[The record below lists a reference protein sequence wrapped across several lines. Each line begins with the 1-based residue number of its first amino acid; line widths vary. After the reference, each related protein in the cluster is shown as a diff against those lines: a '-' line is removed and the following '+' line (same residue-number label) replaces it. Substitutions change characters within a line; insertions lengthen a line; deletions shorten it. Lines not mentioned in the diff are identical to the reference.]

1 MLLLLF
7 HVGQERYALESE
19 RVVQVFPNLLLKEI
33 NHAPEYIS
41 GLFNYQGQIIPVL
54 DLSYLIQ
61 GKACPNLLSTRI
73 ILVKSQANSTNS
85 INPIKSINPINLID
99 PINPTN
105 SINSINPTN
114 PTNSIN
120 QDTQNNPVT
129 EQISSPTSHLLGLR
143 AERVT
148 TTLDVSVNDL
158 KEKAIR
164 IDTAPYLGK
173 IITDDQGMIQLI
185 QIEHLLSGVSS
196 IALLAATE

>member
-7 HVGQERYALESE
+7 HVGHERYALESE

-33 NHAPEYIS
+33 RHAPDYIS
-41 GLFNYQGQIIPVL
+41 GLFDYRGQIIPVL
-54 DLSYLIQ
+54 DLSHLIQ

-73 ILVKSQANSTNS
+73 ILVKSQINPTSSINSANLNNSTSS
-85 INPIKSINPINLID
+85 ISPKSINPIN
-99 PINPTN
+99 
-105 SINSINPTN
+105 SIAQNT
-114 PTNSIN
+114 
-120 QDTQNNPVT
+120 QDIQNAQDAQDSSVT
-129 EQISSPTSHLLGLR
+129 EQTSLPTLHLLGLR

-148 TTLDVSVNDL
+148 TTLDVSKNDL

-164 IDTAPYLGK
+164 IDAAPYLGK

-196 IALLAATE
+196 IALLTATE

>member
-33 NHAPEYIS
+33 HHAPDYIS

-54 DLSYLIQ
+54 DLSHLIQ
-61 GKACPNLLSTRI
+61 GKSCPNLLSTRI
-73 ILVKSQANSTNS
+73 ILVKNQVNQ
-85 INPIKSINPINLID
+85 
-99 PINPTN
+99 
-105 SINSINPTN
+105 
-114 PTNSIN
+114 IN
-120 QDTQNNPVT
+120 QVPEQSNPV
-129 EQISSPTSHLLGLR
+129 HLLGLR

-148 TTLDVSVNDL
+148 TTLDVSKNDL
-158 KEKAIR
+158 KEKAIS
-164 IDTAPYLGK
+164 IDAAPYLGK

-196 IALLAATE
+196 IALLKATE

>member
-33 NHAPEYIS
+33 RHAPDYIS

-54 DLSYLIQ
+54 DLSHLIQ

-73 ILVKSQANSTNS
+73 ILVKSQVNSTNS
-85 INPIKSINPINLID
+85 TKSIA
-99 PINPTN
+99 
-105 SINSINPTN
+105 
-114 PTNSIN
+114 
-120 QDTQNNPVT
+120 QDTQETQNNLVT
-129 EQISSPTSHLLGLR
+129 DPKQINSPALHLLGLR

-148 TTLDVSVNDL
+148 TTLDVSPHDL
-158 KEKAIR
+158 KEKVIR
-164 IDTAPYLGK
+164 VDAAPYLGK

-185 QIEHLLSGVSS
+185 RIEHLLSGVSS